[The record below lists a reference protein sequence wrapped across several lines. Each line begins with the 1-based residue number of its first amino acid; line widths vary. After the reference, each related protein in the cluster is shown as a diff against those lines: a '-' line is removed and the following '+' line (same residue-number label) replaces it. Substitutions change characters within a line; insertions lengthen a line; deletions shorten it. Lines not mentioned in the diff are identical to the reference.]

1 VQVTSCLPKI
11 STFSSLIRKILNGC
25 SSTCRKRRVKCDET
39 RPICQNC
46 IRVNRQCKFVEKH
59 NAASRLRRPDTC
71 AIIRPRTIS
80 EFSLSPAYDQGDL
93 GVLNCGGIPTPE
105 DEPLSVGC
113 PETSDHGLSSDNLFL
128 DDSLFSF
135 ENVSLPN
142 FDITEWY
149 DLLAEDAINNLDEH
163 KHKDHWKYDFESL
176 STRQIPQPS
185 VSGDPCLI
193 LHHNGDRH
201 IHDGPNASVQPW
213 NSHARIELEKEEL
226 QFFTHYIDFVAP
238 ILDLFDPLA
247 HFAKV
252 VPDLAFS
259 NRGLLNS
266 LLAVGACHLSLWKP
280 CEPVSEAGPEQVPN
294 SPTADFCGPSRTT
307 RAASHYYHE
316 TLRYLSR
323 NIEHADYRQSDEILA
338 TAVMVSTYGMFDSKS
353 DYSNWDRHLRRAF
366 WIQRDSGVSGESPN
380 SLQRAVWC
388 AWLRQDIWAA
398 FCTGRPTLTLHQP
411 NTPLASLSP
420 DALHQ
425 RIIYLTAKCVQ
436 YAATPKKGNIVAYI
450 EAGETLMRMLDAWK
464 QILPFSFQPV
474 PIVAS
479 TESGQGLP
487 VDKNRILPVWIHPPA
502 NAAAMQLYHFARILT
517 VLTQPSVGG
526 LNTYRARS
534 RLLRESASAICGI
547 AVAQQTQNLPNA
559 FVSFQA
565 VHASKLHPL
574 S

>member
-1 VQVTSCLPKI
+1 
-11 STFSSLIRKILNGC
+11 
-25 SSTCRKRRVKCDET
+25 
-39 RPICQNC
+39 
-46 IRVNRQCKFVEKH
+46 VEKR
-59 NAASRLRRPDTC
+59 NAASRSRRPNTC

-80 EFSLSPAYDQGDL
+80 EFSPPPAYDQGDL
-93 GVLNCGGIPTPE
+93 GVLNYGGIPTPE
-105 DEPLSVGC
+105 DEPVSVDC

-149 DLLAEDAINNLDEH
+149 DLLAEDAINNLDDH

-193 LHHNGDRH
+193 LHDNGDRH
-201 IHDGPNASVQPW
+201 IHDGPDASLQPW
-213 NSHARIELEKEEL
+213 NSHARIELKEEEL
-226 QFFTHYIDFVAP
+226 QYFTHYIDFVAP

-259 NRGLLNS
+259 NEGLLNS
-266 LLAVGACHLSLWKP
+266 LLAVGACHLALWKP
-280 CEPVSEAGPEQVPN
+280 CESVSEAGPEQGPS
-294 SPTADFCGPSRTT
+294 SPTADFCEPSRTNM
-307 RAASHYYHE
+307 AASHYYHA

-338 TAVMVSTYGMFDSKS
+338 TAVMVSTYGMFDSNS

-366 WIQRDSGVSGESPN
+366 WIQRDSGVNGESSN
-380 SLQRAVWC
+380 GLQRAVWC

-398 FCTGRPTLTLHQP
+398 FCTGRPTLTLHEP
-411 NTPLASLSP
+411 NIPLASLSS

-436 YAATPKKGNIVAYI
+436 YAATPKKGNIVGHI
-450 EAGETLMRMLDAWK
+450 EAGETMMRMLDAWK
-464 QILPFSFQPV
+464 RILPLSFQPV

-479 TESGQGLP
+479 TESAQGSP
-487 VDKNRILPVWIHPPA
+487 VDKNRILPIWIHPPG

-547 AVAQQTQNLPNA
+547 AIARQTQNLPNA

-565 VHASKLHPL
+565 VHAGKLHPL
-574 S
+574 T